1 MPLVHVLKLSFMTAL
16 LFVVVALTGC
26 ATSDLQLRP
35 SYQPVGEIKG
45 PGGPVVLASSLDGTV
60 PGTGERIQWILG
72 EVKDTDGKIKGNVTS
87 PTAPSAL
94 VRDALQKELLR
105 AGYEV
110 QVDKT
115 VPKDAVYGLVL
126 AASTLQL
133 DETSSLVK
141 VEADCRVS
149 FSVEIWVKGTKTN
162 TLSFESR
169 FSDFAVRDRE
179 KLHQDVLQKAFAS
192 AFKRALPAI
201 VEQLKK

>member
-1 MPLVHVLKLSFMTAL
+1 MSALFPLLVLLA
-16 LFVVVALTGC
+16 GC

-35 SYQPVGEIKG
+35 SYQPVNEAKG
-45 PGGPVVLASSLDGTV
+45 PGGSLVLASSLEGTV
-60 PGTGERIQWILG
+60 PGVGERIQWILG
-72 EVKDTDGKIKGNVTS
+72 EVKDTDGKVKGNVTS

-105 AGYEV
+105 AGYGV
-110 QVDKT
+110 QVTKT
-115 VPKDAVYGLVL
+115 VPQEAAYGLVL

-133 DETSSLVK
+133 DETRSLVK

-149 FSVEIWVKGTKTN
+149 FSVEIWVKGAKTN

>member
-1 MPLVHVLKLSFMTAL
+1 MTVMFLLLVL
-16 LFVVVALTGC
+16 LAGC
-26 ATSDLQLRP
+26 ATSDLQLKP
-35 SYQPVGEIKG
+35 SYQPVNEAKG
-45 PGGPVVLASSLDGTV
+45 PGGSLVLASSLEGTV
-60 PGTGERIQWILG
+60 PGVGERIQWILG
-72 EVKDTDGKIKGNVTS
+72 EVKDTDGKVKGNVTS

-94 VRDALQKELLR
+94 VRDALQKELLQ
-105 AGYEV
+105 AGYTV
-110 QVDKT
+110 QVGKV
-115 VPKDAVYGLVL
+115 VPQDAEYGLVL
-126 AASTLQL
+126 AASSLQL
-133 DETSSLVK
+133 DETRSLVK

-149 FSVEIWVKGTKTN
+149 FSVEIWVKGAKTN

>member
-1 MPLVHVLKLSFMTAL
+1 MPLTRILKSSSMMAL
-16 LFVVVALTGC
+16 LLLVAMLAGC
-26 ATSDLQLRP
+26 ATSDLQLKP
-35 SYQPVGEIKG
+35 DYQPIADVKNT
-45 PGGPVVLASSLDGTV
+45 GGPLVLASSLEGTV
-60 PGTGERIQWILG
+60 PGVGERIQWILG
-72 EVKDTDGKIKGNVTS
+72 EVKDTDGKVKGNVTS

-105 AGYEV
+105 AGYAV
-110 QVDKT
+110 QVTKT
-115 VPKDAVYGLVL
+115 VPQEAAYGLVL

-133 DETSSLVK
+133 DEIRSLVK

-149 FSVEIWVKGTKTN
+149 FSVEIWVKGAKTN

>member
-1 MPLVHVLKLSFMTAL
+1 MPLVRALRLSCVAVSCL
-16 LFVVVALTGC
+16 LVTMLAGC
-26 ATSDLQLRP
+26 ATSDLQLKP
-35 SYQPVGEIKG
+35 SYQPVNEAKG
-45 PGGPVVLASSLDGTV
+45 PGGSLVLASSLEGTV
-60 PGTGERIQWILG
+60 PGVGERIQWILG
-72 EVKDTDGKIKGNVTS
+72 EVKDTDGKVKGNVTS

-94 VRDALQKELLR
+94 VRDALQKELLQ
-105 AGYEV
+105 AGYTV
-110 QVDKT
+110 QVGKV
-115 VPKDAVYGLVL
+115 VPQDAEYGLVL
-126 AASTLQL
+126 AASSLQL
-133 DETSSLVK
+133 DETRSLVK

-149 FSVEIWVKGTKTN
+149 FSVEIWVKGAKTN

>member
-1 MPLVHVLKLSFMTAL
+1 MPLVHAFKLSCMTVMFL
-16 LFVVVALTGC
+16 LLVLLAGC
-26 ATSDLQLRP
+26 ATSDLQLKP
-35 SYQPVGEIKG
+35 SYQPVNEAKG
-45 PGGPVVLASSLDGTV
+45 PGGSLVLASSLEGTV
-60 PGTGERIQWILG
+60 PGVGERIQWILG
-72 EVKDTDGKIKGNVTS
+72 EVKDTDGKVKGNVTS
-87 PTAPSAL
+87 PTAPTAL
-94 VRDALQKELLR
+94 LRDALQQELLR
-105 AGYEV
+105 AGYTV
-110 QVDKT
+110 QVGKA
-115 VPKDAVYGLVL
+115 VPKDAEYGLVL

-133 DETSSLVK
+133 DETRSLVK

-149 FSVEIWVKGTKTN
+149 FSVEIWVKGAKTN

>member
-1 MPLVHVLKLSFMTAL
+1 MPLVHALKLSCVAVICLLVAL
-16 LFVVVALTGC
+16 LAGC
-26 ATSDLQLRP
+26 ATSDLQLKP
-35 SYQPVGEIKG
+35 SYQPVTEAKG
-45 PGGPVVLASSLDGTV
+45 PGGSLVLASSLDGTV
-60 PGTGERIQWILG
+60 PGVGERIQWILG
-72 EVKDTDGKIKGNVTS
+72 EVKDTDGKVKGNVTS

-105 AGYEV
+105 AGYAV
-110 QVDKT
+110 QVTKT
-115 VPKDAVYGLVL
+115 VPQEAANGLVL

-133 DETSSLVK
+133 DETRSLVK

-149 FSVEIWVKGTKTN
+149 FSVEIWVKGAKTN

-201 VEQLKK
+201 VEQFKK

>member
-1 MPLVHVLKLSFMTAL
+1 MPLVHAFKLSCMTVMIL
-16 LFVVVALTGC
+16 LLVLLAGC
-26 ATSDLQLRP
+26 ATSDLQLKP
-35 SYQPVGEIKG
+35 SYQPVNEAKG
-45 PGGPVVLASSLDGTV
+45 PGGSLVLASSLEGTV
-60 PGTGERIQWILG
+60 PGVGERIQWILG
-72 EVKDTDGKIKGNVTS
+72 EVKDTDGKVKGNVTS
-87 PTAPSAL
+87 PTAPTAL
-94 VRDALQKELLR
+94 LRDALQQELLR
-105 AGYEV
+105 AGYTV
-110 QVDKT
+110 QVGKT
-115 VPKDAVYGLVL
+115 VPKDAEYGLVL

-133 DETSSLVK
+133 DETRSLVK

-149 FSVEIWVKGTKTN
+149 FSVEIWVKGAKTN

>member
-1 MPLVHVLKLSFMTAL
+1 MPLLRALRLSCLAFSCL
-16 LFVVVALTGC
+16 LVVMLAGC
-26 ATSDLQLRP
+26 ATSDLQLKP
-35 SYQPVGEIKG
+35 SYQPVGDAKG
-45 PGGPVVLASSLDGTV
+45 SGGSLVLASSLEGTV
-60 PGTGERIQWILG
+60 PGVGERIQWILG
-72 EVKDTDGKIKGNVTS
+72 EVKDTDGKVKGNVTS

-94 VRDALQKELLR
+94 VRDALQKELVR
-105 AGYEV
+105 AGYAV
-110 QVDKT
+110 QVTKT
-115 VPKDAVYGLVL
+115 VPQDAAYGLVL

-133 DETSSLVK
+133 DETRSLVK

-149 FSVEIWVKGTKTN
+149 FSVEIWVKGAKTN

-201 VEQLKK
+201 VEQLK

>member
-1 MPLVHVLKLSFMTAL
+1 MPLVRTLRLSCVAVSCL
-16 LFVVVALTGC
+16 LVAMLAGC
-26 ATSDLQLRP
+26 ATSDLQLKP
-35 SYQPVGEIKG
+35 SYQPVSDAKG
-45 PGGPVVLASSLDGTV
+45 AGGSLVLASSLEGTV
-60 PGTGERIQWILG
+60 PGVGERIQWILG
-72 EVKDTDGKIKGNVTS
+72 EVKDTDGKVKGNVTS

-105 AGYEV
+105 AGYAV
-110 QVDKT
+110 QVTKA
-115 VPKDAVYGLVL
+115 VPQEAAYGLVL

-133 DETSSLVK
+133 DETRSLVK

-149 FSVEIWVKGTKTN
+149 FSVEIWVKGAKTN

>member
-1 MPLVHVLKLSFMTAL
+1 MPLTRILKSSSMMAL
-16 LFVVVALTGC
+16 LLLVAMLAGC
-26 ATSDLQLRP
+26 ATSDLQLKP
-35 SYQPVGEIKG
+35 DYQPVADVKST
-45 PGGPVVLASSLDGTV
+45 GGPLVLASSLDGTV
-60 PGTGERIQWILG
+60 PGVGERIQWILG
-72 EVKDTDGKIKGNVTS
+72 EVKDTDGKVKGNVTS

-105 AGYEV
+105 AGYAV
-110 QVDKT
+110 QVTKT
-115 VPKDAVYGLVL
+115 VPQEAAYGLVL

-133 DETSSLVK
+133 DEIRSLVK

-149 FSVEIWVKGTKTN
+149 FSVEIWVKGAKTN